1 MKANILVVDD
11 QENNV
16 KLLQKILEKEGYVLQ
31 VARDGQEGVDSARRQ
46 LPDLI
51 LLDIMMPQ
59 KDGFQVC
66 EELRQDSSTEHIP
79 IIFLSA
85 KTETEDIVKGLD
97 AGGNDYVT
105 KPFNKTEVLAR
116 VRTHLKIYQLTKALK
131 AANDDLQDKQN
142 RLDEDLQAA
151 AVIQK
156 SLLPVKEPEIT
167 FGRLAW
173 SFLPCDRVG
182 GDIFNFF
189 RLDEEHWAL
198 YILDVSG
205 HGVPSS
211 MIAVSVSNM
220 LNPHTGLLIKKAI
233 TPPPYYEIISPGNVL
248 AELDQLYPFERFQKY
263 FTMTYVICNCLTG
276 ELQYSSGGH
285 PPPLVIRKS
294 GEIRFLEEGGTLIGL
309 GGVVPFEE
317 GTCFLEPGDR
327 LFLYTDGITEHQS
340 PSGEFFGRDRFQQ
353 TLSRQENRPLDQATD
368 EVFSAVMTFGAG
380 QQPDDDVSLLGF
392 EFQGTS

>member
-11 QENNV
+11 QEINV

-131 AANDDLQDKQN
+131 AANDDLQDKQT

-156 SLLPVKEPEIT
+156 SLLPVKEPEIA

-182 GDIFNFF
+182 GIFLIFF
-189 RLDEEHWAL
+189 DWMK
-198 YILDVSG
+198 S
-205 HGVPSS
+205 
-211 MIAVSVSNM
+211 
-220 LNPHTGLLIKKAI
+220 TGLCI
-233 TPPPYYEIISPGNVL
+233 
-248 AELDQLYPFERFQKY
+248 FW
-263 FTMTYVICNCLTG
+263 M
-276 ELQYSSGGH
+276 
-285 PPPLVIRKS
+285 
-294 GEIRFLEEGGTLIGL
+294 
-309 GGVVPFEE
+309 
-317 GTCFLEPGDR
+317 
-327 LFLYTDGITEHQS
+327 
-340 PSGEFFGRDRFQQ
+340 
-353 TLSRQENRPLDQATD
+353 
-368 EVFSAVMTFGAG
+368 
-380 QQPDDDVSLLGF
+380 
-392 EFQGTS
+392 